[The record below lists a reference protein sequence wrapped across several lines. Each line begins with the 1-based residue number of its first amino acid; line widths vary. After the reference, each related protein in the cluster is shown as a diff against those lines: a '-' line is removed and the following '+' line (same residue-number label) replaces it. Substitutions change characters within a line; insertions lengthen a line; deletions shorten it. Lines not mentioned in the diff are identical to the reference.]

1 MKWNQNSSIMYLSEN
16 ILHFCCILCCMED
29 WWWTSTSLIEY
40 WSNTWLSCYVCLQN
54 GATLC
59 DACGCSDGL
68 LGLFVNTEVRTM
80 ELGDCLLASHFKV
93 LLKGQGIDITSLLS
107 PASWKC
113 PLMSFVCPFFVPSQY
128 VNTMAIGDK
137 LDEKGPQA
145 RNALLIRSG
154 HKHLWWGSWNYS
166 RIVFFSYSNVYISV
180 QIKNTFLQGNRDPM
194 QKSKM
199 HCLILSL
206 E

>member
-1 MKWNQNSSIMYLSEN
+1 MYLSEN
-16 ILHFCCILCCMED
+16 IWHFCCILCCMED

-68 LGLFVNTEVRTM
+68 LGLLVNTEVRTM

-93 LLKGQGIDITSLLS
+93 LFKGQGIDITSLLS

-113 PLMSFVCPFFVPSQY
+113 PLMSFVCPFFILVCSKSVCEY
-128 VNTMAIGDK
+128 YGNGR
-137 LDEKGPQA
+137 QA
-145 RNALLIRSG
+145 WRERSTG
-154 HKHLWWGSWNYS
+154 QECSSHSFWAQTPVMRLMELFTHS
-166 RIVFFSYSNVYISV
+166 VFFV
-180 QIKNTFLQGNRDPM
+180 
-194 QKSKM
+194 
-199 HCLILSL
+199 
-206 E
+206 